1 MSCDATLLF
10 SDPDISLSELERVET
25 VLKSP
30 RLTSGPMVEALE
42 SAFEKYLGR
51 QHAIAVHSAT
61 LGLLLALK
69 AKGIGPGDEVILS
82 SFGFRETV
90 HAVALSGAI
99 PIFVE
104 IDYWSCTLV
113 PEKVEAAISP
123 RTKAIVAQ
131 NTNGHP
137 ALWGPLRSL
146 ADFNGLFLLEDS
158 SEAVGSRYQGHL
170 VGTFGDCSIFDLTQP
185 GPISAGEG
193 GVVVTDD
200 AKLAQKIRDLRTTRL
215 EDRHSVVATNV
226 PSYRAELSDI
236 NAALALTQLE
246 RLDEILARRKQVA
259 AYYDGHMLSFEGIK
273 PAYIGPEVDEI
284 HWMTY
289 LVHLGTRFT
298 RSSRDAILNDLA
310 TEQIEAHAYCYPF
323 HTRSYYTELGY
334 RRGQFFVTE
343 KLGDRAIALPYH
355 GHLTEDQ
362 VGFIVK
368 TTKDASINVGAGA
381 AIYL

>member
-1 MSCDATLLF
+1 MTIEATLLF
-10 SDPDISLSELERVET
+10 SDPDISLLELERVES

-30 RLTSGPMVEALE
+30 RLNSGPMVEALE
-42 SAFEKYLGR
+42 AAFANYLGR
-51 QHAIAVHSAT
+51 NHAIAVNSANM
-61 LGLLLALK
+61 GLLLTLK
-69 AKGIGPGDEVILS
+69 ALGVQAGDEVILS
-82 SFGFRETV
+82 SFAFRETLQ
-90 HAVALSGAI
+90 AVALTGAT
-99 PIFVE
+99 PVFVD

-113 PEKVEAAISP
+113 PEKVEAALTTNT
-123 RTKAIVAQ
+123 RVIVAH

-137 ALWGPLRSL
+137 AMWAPLRKI
-146 ADFNGLFLLEDS
+146 AEQRGVFLLEDS
-158 SEAVGSRYQGHL
+158 SEAIGSRYQGTL
-170 VGTFGDCSIFDLTQP
+170 VGCFGDCSVFDLTQP
-185 GPISAGEG
+185 GPLSAGEG
-193 GVVVTDD
+193 GIIVTDD
-200 AKLAQKIRDLRTTRL
+200 SQLAGKIRHLRSLRL
-215 EDRHSVVATNV
+215 EERHSVVANDF
-226 PSYRAELSDI
+226 PSYRAELGEI

-246 RLDEILARRKQVA
+246 RLDEILARRKRVA
-259 AYYDGHMLSFEGIK
+259 AYYDNHMLSFEGIK
-273 PAYIGPEVDEI
+273 PAYIAPEVDEI

-310 TEQIEAHAYCYPF
+310 TEQIEAYAYCQPL
-323 HTRSYYTELGY
+323 HTRSYYAKLGY

-355 GHLTEDQ
+355 GHLSEDQ